1 MKGALKWWDNGF
13 FSILAIHYHYTFQF
27 TNLFS
32 LRNCILRNFVTRAG
46 DELRNQGHLGVLY
59 LHVYADGLGADAC
72 VHAAIVHDA
81 VEAVGMNDGRR

>member
-13 FSILAIHYHYTFQF
+13 FSILAIHYISI

-46 DELRNQGHLGVLY
+46 DELRNQGHLGVLD
-59 LHVYADGLGADAC
+59 LHVYADGLGTDAC

-81 VEAVGMNDGRR
+81 VEAVGMDDGRP